1 MRYIGIDPGPD
12 ESGVAVWRDGKI
24 HFHGILPNDDVLRR
38 LAAYDLERPNTSS
51 GPTTV
56 VIEIISSF
64 GMVVGIKVFRTCF
77 AIGKFQQA
85 WSPPWAPRPMR
96 ELIRQK
102 VKTELC
108 GTPRA
113 GNPEVRQALINLL
126 GEPGKKAAPGP
137 TFGIKSHEWSAIALC
152 VVAEMLDARSAAA

>member
-12 ESGVAVWRDGKI
+12 ESGVAVWTDGKVGL
-24 HFHGILPNDDVLRR
+24 HAVMPNDEILAR
-38 LAAYDLERPNTSS
+38 LASNT
-51 GPTTV
+51 GMPQPTTV
-56 VIEIISSF
+56 VIEMIADF
-64 GMVVGIKVFRTCF
+64 RMVVGINVFRTCI

-85 WSPPWAPRPMR
+85 WSPPWSPRPMR

-126 GEPGKKAAPGP
+126 GEPGKKSAPGP

-152 VVAEMLDARSAAA
+152 VVAEILDQREERLSA